1 MKKILYVTNLP
12 APYKVLFFNLLSENV
27 DLTVVYEREKASNR
41 DDKWKADI
49 QKNYK
54 EIYLKG
60 KNVGTESAFS
70 TEIINILKTRK
81 YDIVLMN
88 GYSSPTAMLAIFYMK
103 MFHIKYGIVCDG
115 MLPTN
120 DSFLKKQIKT
130 FFIKNAHCYLSS
142 GELTDQQLIKY
153 GASVDKIFRYPFS
166 SISKKDIVEIIPNK
180 DIYKKKI
187 GCNSKKML
195 LYVGQ
200 FIERKGID
208 LLFESIINLD
218 MDFQLY
224 MVGGTKEEAK
234 KFLGYDNDKIVYC
247 GFKTKEEL
255 ADYYKAAD
263 YFVLPTREDIW
274 GLVVNE
280 ALAYGV
286 PVITTKNCG
295 AGIELIKKNFNGY
308 IVEFTTDILKKILDS
323 DYSDE
328 LCLNCVKTA
337 QENTIEMMAIKTI
350 EFICTK
356 L

>member
-166 SISKKDIVEIIPNK
+166 SISKKDIVESIPNK

-208 LLFESIINLD
+208 RLFESSRS
-218 MDFQLY
+218 
-224 MVGGTKEEAK
+224 GT
-234 KFLGYDNDKIVYC
+234 
-247 GFKTKEEL
+247 
-255 ADYYKAAD
+255 
-263 YFVLPTREDIW
+263 FVLPVSI
-274 GLVVNE
+274 
-280 ALAYGV
+280 
-286 PVITTKNCG
+286 
-295 AGIELIKKNFNGY
+295 
-308 IVEFTTDILKKILDS
+308 
-323 DYSDE
+323 
-328 LCLNCVKTA
+328 
-337 QENTIEMMAIKTI
+337 
-350 EFICTK
+350 
-356 L
+356 